1 MNLCLLDW
9 KKIDSKE
16 LLFNVSSSP
25 FLENMWKIMFIMFNG
40 SATIHSSNINHFI
53 STISNNLYLQ
63 FNSHKIERV
72 VFFLSVYL
80 IFWAKIGQKNMS
92 YCHKLKS
99 YWGKKIKHFILNFT
113 RLKDWKSIRVRF
125 IIDSSHLKRFDLGF
139 GQKVFE

>member
-1 MNLCLLDW
+1 MNFCLLDW

-72 VFFLSVYL
+72 VFSVCL

-92 YCHKLKS
+92 YCHRLIS
-99 YWGKKIKHFILNFT
+99 YRGKKSGILFWT
-113 RLKDWKSIRVRF
+113 TQDWKSFEAMFTIQF
-125 IIDSSHLKRFDLGF
+125 NLTQLKSIQNDST
-139 GQKVFE
+139 